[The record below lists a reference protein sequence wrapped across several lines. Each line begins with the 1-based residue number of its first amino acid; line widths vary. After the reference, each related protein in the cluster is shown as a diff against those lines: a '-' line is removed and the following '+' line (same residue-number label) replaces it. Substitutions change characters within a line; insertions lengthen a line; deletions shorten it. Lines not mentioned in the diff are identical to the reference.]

1 MFKNRE
7 NDKVMRRIAEEAR
20 QGATNVYQ
28 DGKADA
34 RQDEGAPPP
43 SLFRKRYR
51 QLDPAEVAL
60 HDELKAKADELL
72 ALINKAGAPCSTYD
86 LSVERE
92 RNRIEAVKHLE
103 DAVYRAV
110 KGLTA

>member
-1 MFKNRE
+1 M
-7 NDKVMRRIAEEAR
+7 
-20 QGATNVYQ
+20 NVFEDQ
-28 DGKADA
+28 KGDA
-34 RQDEGAPPP
+34 RQTDERLAP

-51 QLDPAEVAL
+51 QLDAAEVAL
-60 HDELKAKADELL
+60 HDAIKEKADELF
-72 ALINKAGAPCSTYD
+72 ALICKACAPCSTFD
-86 LSVERE
+86 LSAERE